1 MLYLCEV
8 TLLVR
13 PIVFGV
19 YFILIM
25 TQIVVTLENGADSSL
40 LQRMIENM
48 KGVLNV
54 SVRSKKDDADVYDST
69 FVDKLRAIKSQIDP
83 EQIDL
88 SDDRTQYIMSK

>member
-1 MLYLCEV
+1 
-8 TLLVR
+8 
-13 PIVFGV
+13 
-19 YFILIM
+19 M

-54 SVRSKKDDADVYDST
+54 SVRSKKDDADACDST

-88 SDDRTQYIMSK
+88 SDDRTQYIVSK

>member
-1 MLYLCEV
+1 
-8 TLLVR
+8 
-13 PIVFGV
+13 
-19 YFILIM
+19 M